1 VDGQHEQDART
12 EAAVLART
20 VLGTSHEAVCAP
32 LDDAEH
38 GFPGTV
44 GLLAAG
50 AQPYLVPSDPRDF
63 FGTGTALRCRITVP
77 EVGVL
82 HLTGTTAP
90 VRIAA
95 DDAGVVRTMEDHHGC
110 LVGPVDPALL
120 RIVPLRLTGVL
131 VAAPGG
137 APSPLTLHDLATAAP
152 DWLVAR
158 GRRLTEHLER
168 DHGADLLHLAAVH
181 GVRDASAVTLER
193 LSTRGARLVCLG
205 GDGVTTV
212 EVGFDPP
219 VRDAG
224 ELWRRL
230 AAAPA
235 HRTGPPRQPSG

>member
-1 VDGQHEQDART
+1 MDDRDART

-32 LDDAEH
+32 LDGAEH

-50 AQPYLVPSDPRDF
+50 AQPFLVPSDPKDF
-63 FGTGTALRCRITVP
+63 FATGTSLRARVAIGD
-77 EVGVL
+77 VGTL

-90 VRIAA
+90 ARIAA
-95 DDAGVVRTMEDHHGC
+95 DDARVVRTMEDHHGC
-110 LVGPVDPALL
+110 LIGPVDPALL
-120 RIVPLRLTGVL
+120 RIVPLRLTGVV

-137 APSPLTLHDLATAAP
+137 APSPLTLQDLAAAAP
-152 DWLVAR
+152 DWLLAR

-168 DHGADLLHLAAVH
+168 DHGADLLQLAVVH

-205 GDGVTTV
+205 GEGVTTV
-212 EVGFDPP
+212 EIAFDPP
-219 VRDAG
+219 VRDGG
-224 ELWRRL
+224 ELWRRM
-230 AAAPA
+230 ASAPA
-235 HRTGPPRQPSG
+235 YRTSPPR